1 MIGTYSK
8 LSFKTGYV
16 NFHHLPVV
24 TFLHENGSLLNL
36 KTPELLLKKG
46 VNHLSFTL
54 AGK

>member
-1 MIGTYSK
+1 MKGTYSK

-16 NFHHLPVV
+16 IFHHLPVV
-24 TFLHENGSLLNL
+24 TFLHENSSLINL
-36 KTPELLLKKG
+36 KTSELLLKKK